1 MKIAFGIA
9 REKTQLEGQGKANGG
24 SNPSPE
30 VTGRSAWTQ
39 LVITEI
45 QNHNIREHQHVD
57 ARSSHELLQDVST
70 LAAIS
75 AFSNPGM
82 AADANVS
89 RGLRTLLPLSG
100 PVNYRAKDGSRRPMT
115 LAAAKAEMTKRP
127 VSASYTP
134 PPIDFLVNSNTS
146 NRMHRNGLSASWSP
160 ATATCPPLAFA
171 PAPAVPMIKRVMKR
185 AGDTFFGEE
194 SSPATKVAAG
204 KVRSQLARAD
214 AAYTSIV
221 DDYEAEK
228 NSQEIFK
235 FCLEQTTL
243 E

>member
-1 MKIAFGIA
+1 
-9 REKTQLEGQGKANGG
+9 
-24 SNPSPE
+24 
-30 VTGRSAWTQ
+30 
-39 LVITEI
+39 
-45 QNHNIREHQHVD
+45 
-57 ARSSHELLQDVST
+57 
-70 LAAIS
+70 
-75 AFSNPGM
+75 
-82 AADANVS
+82 
-89 RGLRTLLPLSG
+89 
-100 PVNYRAKDGSRRPMT
+100 
-115 LAAAKAEMTKRP
+115 
-127 VSASYTP
+127 
-134 PPIDFLVNSNTS
+134 
-146 NRMHRNGLSASWSP
+146 
-160 ATATCPPLAFA
+160 
-171 PAPAVPMIKRVMKR
+171 MIKRVMKR